1 MTDFTQA
8 TLTKAA
14 PRPAPALRSSDGQH
28 LQQSFGSAT
37 IFRMF
42 KSTSILTPAL
52 TTLFSVACGF
62 TVANI
67 YYAQPLIGL
76 IAPALGLKAEFAGLV
91 MTLTQ
96 AGFGLGLLLVV
107 PMADVFENRRLVA
120 SALGVATLGLLGI
133 ASANSAAMFLSA
145 SIVVGVCAAATHVLV
160 PFASH
165 LAPESSRGRV
175 VGQVMAGLLAGIML
189 ARPFSS
195 LVAGLFGW
203 RVVFVISG
211 VVLLGLAGMLLRLL
225 PERRPN
231 AGMKYREI
239 LVSMIGLVQHT
250 PVLRRRALY
259 QGMMFAAFNVFWT
272 GSPLLLMR
280 AYGMSLH
287 GVALFAF
294 VGAGG
299 ALAAPSAGRLADRGL
314 TKPAT
319 GIAMV
324 AVCIAFI
331 LAAWAVEL
339 HSVLVLAIAG
349 LLLDAAVQ
357 VCQVLSL
364 RSIFMLAPELRS
376 RLNGLYMAWVFGCGA
391 VASGAAVAIYQLAGW
406 NALAC
411 LGAAFAAA
419 GLLYY
424 LTEPSQPRTFVQA
437 DAETSLTGI
446 KVPSDQ

>member
-1 MTDFTQA
+1 MH
-8 TLTKAA
+8 KG
-14 PRPAPALRSSDGQH
+14 RRVPAPDRV
-28 LQQSFGSAT
+28 
-37 IFRMF
+37 
-42 KSTSILTPAL
+42 LTPGL
-52 TTLFSVACGF
+52 TTLISAACGL

-76 IAPALGLKAEFAGLV
+76 IAPALGLQAELAGLV

-96 AGFGLGLLLVV
+96 AGFGLGLLLLV

-120 SALGVATLGLLGI
+120 LALVAASLGLFGI
-133 ASANSAAMFLSA
+133 ACAHSATMFLCA
-145 SIVVGVCAAATHVLV
+145 SIIVGICAAATHVLV

-195 LVAGLFGW
+195 FVAALFGW
-203 RVVFVISG
+203 RVVFGISG
-211 VVLLGLAGMLLRLL
+211 VVLLGLAGTLLRLL
-225 PERRPN
+225 PERRPD
-231 AGMKYREI
+231 AGMRYLEI
-239 LVSMIGLVQHT
+239 LASMRGLVLHT

-272 GSPLLLMR
+272 GAPLLLIQ

-299 ALAAPSAGRLADRGL
+299 ALAATPAGRLADRGL
-314 TKPAT
+314 TKPVT
-319 GIAMV
+319 GITMA
-324 AVCIAFI
+324 AVCIAFL

-339 HSVLVLAIAG
+339 HSVFVLAIAG

-357 VCQVLSL
+357 MCQVLSL
-364 RSIFMLAPELRS
+364 RSIYMLAPELRS

-391 VASGAAVAIYQLAGW
+391 VASGAAVAVYQLAGW
-406 NALAC
+406 NALAW
-411 LGAAFAAA
+411 LGTAFAAS

-424 LTEPSQPRTFVQA
+424 FTERSQPRTYSSGLNA
-437 DAETSLTGI
+437 ASRHHE
-446 KVPSDQ
+446 

>member
-1 MTDFTQA
+1 MSDSLQA
-8 TLTKAA
+8 FGA
-14 PRPAPALRSSDGQH
+14 PDRV
-28 LQQSFGSAT
+28 
-37 IFRMF
+37 
-42 KSTSILTPAL
+42 LTPGL
-52 TTLFSVACGF
+52 TTLISAACGL

-76 IAPALGLKAEFAGLV
+76 IAPALGLQAELAGLV

-96 AGFGLGLLLVV
+96 AGFGLGLLLLV

-120 SALGVATLGLLGI
+120 LALVAASLGLFGI
-133 ASANSAAMFLSA
+133 ASARSATMFLSA
-145 SIVVGVCAAATHVLV
+145 SIIVGICAAATHVLV

-195 LVAGLFGW
+195 FVAALFGW
-203 RVVFVISG
+203 RVVFGTSG
-211 VVLLGLAGMLLRLL
+211 VALLGLAGILLRLL
-225 PERRPN
+225 PERRPD
-231 AGMKYREI
+231 AGMRYREI
-239 LVSMIGLVQHT
+239 LASMIGLVLHT

-272 GSPLLLMR
+272 GAPLLLIQ

-299 ALAAPSAGRLADRGL
+299 ALAASPAGRLADRGL
-314 TKPAT
+314 TKPVT
-319 GIAMV
+319 GITMA
-324 AVCIAFI
+324 AVCVAFL
-331 LAAWAVEL
+331 LAGWAVER
-339 HSVLVLAIAG
+339 HSVFVLAIAG

-357 VCQVLSL
+357 MCQVLSL
-364 RSIFMLAPELRS
+364 RSIYMLAPELRS

-391 VASGAAVAIYQLAGW
+391 VASGAAVAVYQLAGW
-406 NALAC
+406 IALVC

-424 LTEPSQPRTFVQA
+424 FTERSQARTFVSSA
-437 DAETSLTGI
+437 GAER
-446 KVPSDQ
+446 

>member
-1 MTDFTQA
+1 MFNREVRSEKLLPVLEASNVT
-8 TLTKAA
+8 A
-14 PRPAPALRSSDGQH
+14 PD
-28 LQQSFGSAT
+28 
-37 IFRMF
+37 RM
-42 KSTSILTPAL
+42 LTPGL
-52 TTLFSVACGF
+52 TILFSAACGF

-76 IAPALGLKAEFAGLV
+76 IAPELGLQAELAGLV

-96 AGFGLGLLLVV
+96 VGFGLGLLLLV

-120 SALGVATLGLLGI
+120 FALGGASLGLFGI
-133 ASANSAAMFLSA
+133 AGAHSVTMFLSA
-145 SIVVGVCAAATHVLV
+145 SIVVGICAAATHVLV

-195 LVAGLFGW
+195 FVAALAGW
-203 RVVFVISG
+203 RMVFGISG
-211 VVLLGLAGMLLRLL
+211 AVLLGLVSILLRLL
-225 PERRPN
+225 PERRPD
-231 AGMKYREI
+231 AGMRYREI
-239 LVSMIGLVQHT
+239 LGSMIGLVLHT
-250 PVLRRRALY
+250 QVLRRRALY

-272 GSPLLLMR
+272 GAPLLLMR
-280 AYGMSLH
+280 TYGMSLH

-299 ALAAPSAGRLADRGL
+299 ALAAPLAGRLADRGL
-314 TKPAT
+314 TTPVT
-319 GIAMV
+319 GIALG
-324 AVCIAFI
+324 AVCVAFL

-339 HSVLVLAIAG
+339 HSVFVLAVAG

-357 VCQVLSL
+357 VCQVLGL
-364 RSIFMLAPELRS
+364 RSIYMLAPELRS
-376 RLNGLYMAWVFGCGA
+376 RLNGLYMAWIFGCGA
-391 VASGAAVAIYQLAGW
+391 VASGAAVAVYQLAGW
-406 NALAC
+406 NALTC

-424 LTEPSQPRTFVQA
+424 FTEFSQPRTFVRA
-437 DAETSLTGI
+437 DQES
-446 KVPSDQ
+446 S

>member
-1 MTDFTQA
+1 MSDSLQA
-8 TLTKAA
+8 FGA
-14 PRPAPALRSSDGQH
+14 PDRV
-28 LQQSFGSAT
+28 
-37 IFRMF
+37 
-42 KSTSILTPAL
+42 LTPGL
-52 TTLFSVACGF
+52 TTLISAACGL

-76 IAPALGLKAEFAGLV
+76 IAPALGLQAELAGLV

-96 AGFGLGLLLVV
+96 AGFGLGLLLLV

-120 SALGVATLGLLGI
+120 LALVAASLGLLGI
-133 ASANSAAMFLSA
+133 ASARSATMFLSA
-145 SIVVGVCAAATHVLV
+145 SIVVGLCAAATHVLV

-175 VGQVMAGLLAGIML
+175 VGHVMAGLLAGIML

-195 LVAGLFGW
+195 FVAALFGW
-203 RVVFVISG
+203 RAVFGTSG
-211 VVLLGLAGMLLRLL
+211 VVLLGLAGILLRLL
-225 PERRPN
+225 PERRPD
-231 AGMKYREI
+231 AGMEYREI
-239 LVSMIGLVQHT
+239 LASMIGLVLHT

-272 GSPLLLMR
+272 GTPLLLMQ

-299 ALAAPSAGRLADRGL
+299 ALAAPPAGRLADRGL

-319 GIAMV
+319 GITMA
-324 AVCIAFI
+324 AVCVSFL
-331 LAAWAVEL
+331 LAAWAVER
-339 HSVLVLAIAG
+339 HSVFVLAIAG

-357 VCQVLSL
+357 MCHVLGL
-364 RSIFMLAPELRS
+364 RSIYMLAPELRS

-391 VASGAAVAIYQLAGW
+391 VASGAAVAVYQLAGW
-406 NALAC
+406 IAVVC
-411 LGAAFAAA
+411 LGTAFAAA

-424 LTEPSQPRTFVQA
+424 FTERSQARTFVSSA
-437 DAETSLTGI
+437 GAER
-446 KVPSDQ
+446 

>member
-1 MTDFTQA
+1 MSDSLQA
-8 TLTKAA
+8 FGA
-14 PRPAPALRSSDGQH
+14 PDRV
-28 LQQSFGSAT
+28 
-37 IFRMF
+37 
-42 KSTSILTPAL
+42 LTPGL
-52 TTLFSVACGF
+52 TTLISAACGL

-76 IAPALGLKAEFAGLV
+76 IAPALGLQAELAGLV

-96 AGFGLGLLLVV
+96 AGFGLGLLLLV

-120 SALGVATLGLLGI
+120 LALVAASLGLFGI
-133 ASANSAAMFLSA
+133 ASARSATMFLSA
-145 SIVVGVCAAATHVLV
+145 SIIVGICAAATHVLV

-195 LVAGLFGW
+195 FVAALFGW
-203 RVVFVISG
+203 RVVFGTSG
-211 VVLLGLAGMLLRLL
+211 VVLLGLAGILLRLL
-225 PERRPN
+225 PERRPD
-231 AGMKYREI
+231 AGMRYREI
-239 LVSMIGLVQHT
+239 LASMIGLVLHT

-272 GSPLLLMR
+272 GAPLLLIQ

-299 ALAAPSAGRLADRGL
+299 ALAASPAGRLADRGL
-314 TKPAT
+314 TKPVT
-319 GIAMV
+319 GITMA
-324 AVCIAFI
+324 AVCVAFL
-331 LAAWAVEL
+331 LAGWAVER
-339 HSVLVLAIAG
+339 HSVFVLAIAG

-357 VCQVLSL
+357 MCQVLSL
-364 RSIFMLAPELRS
+364 RSIYMLAPELRS

-391 VASGAAVAIYQLAGW
+391 VASGAAVAVYQLAGW
-406 NALAC
+406 IALVC

-424 LTEPSQPRTFVQA
+424 FTERSQARTFVSSA
-437 DAETSLTGI
+437 GAER
-446 KVPSDQ
+446 

>member
-1 MTDFTQA
+1 MHRA
-8 TLTKAA
+8 THT
-14 PRPAPALRSSDGQH
+14 PPPDRV
-28 LQQSFGSAT
+28 
-37 IFRMF
+37 
-42 KSTSILTPAL
+42 LTPGL
-52 TTLFSVACGF
+52 TTLISAACGL

-76 IAPALGLKAEFAGLV
+76 IAPALGLQAEFAGLV
-91 MTLTQ
+91 MALTQ
-96 AGFGLGLLLVV
+96 AGFGLGLLLLV

-120 SALGVATLGLLGI
+120 LALAAATLGLFGI
-133 ASANSAAMFLSA
+133 ASAHSATMFLSA
-145 SIVVGVCAAATHVLV
+145 SIIVGICAAATHVLL

-175 VGQVMAGLLAGIML
+175 VGQVMAGLVAGIML

-195 LVAGLFGW
+195 FVAALCGW
-203 RVVFVISG
+203 RVVFGTSG
-211 VVLLGLAGMLLRLL
+211 VVLLVLAGVLLRLL
-225 PERRPN
+225 PERRPDT
-231 AGMKYREI
+231 GMRYREI
-239 LVSMIGLVQHT
+239 LASMVGLVLHT
-250 PVLRRRALY
+250 PVLRRRAMY

-272 GSPLLLMR
+272 GAPLLLIH

-299 ALAAPSAGRLADRGL
+299 ALAAPPAGHLADRGL
-314 TKPAT
+314 TKPVT
-319 GIAMV
+319 GIAMA
-324 AVCIAFI
+324 AVCIAFL
-331 LAAWAVEL
+331 LAAWAVER
-339 HSVLVLAIAG
+339 HSVIILAIAG

-357 VCQVLSL
+357 MCQVLSL
-364 RSIFMLAPELRS
+364 RSIYMLAPELRS

-391 VASGAAVAIYQLAGW
+391 VASGASVAVYQLAGW

-424 LTEPSQPRTFVQA
+424 FTERSQPHNPSVACREPSSQTGAPR
-437 DAETSLTGI
+437 
-446 KVPSDQ
+446 

>member
-1 MTDFTQA
+1 LIDGF
-8 TLTKAA
+8 
-14 PRPAPALRSSDGQH
+14 APAHDRV
-28 LQQSFGSAT
+28 
-37 IFRMF
+37 
-42 KSTSILTPAL
+42 LTPGL
-52 TTLFSVACGF
+52 TILISAACGL

-76 IAPALGLKAEFAGLV
+76 VAPALGLQAEFAGLV

-96 AGFGLGLLLVV
+96 AGFGLGLLLLV

-120 SALGVATLGLLGI
+120 VALVAAALGLFGI
-133 ASANSAAMFLSA
+133 ASARSATMFLSA
-145 SIVVGVCAAATHVLV
+145 SILVGICAAATHVLV

-165 LAPESSRGRV
+165 LASPSSRGRV

-195 LVAGLFGW
+195 FVAALFGW
-203 RVVFVISG
+203 RVVFGISG
-211 VVLLGLAGMLLRLL
+211 VVLLGLAGVLLKLL
-225 PERRPN
+225 PERRPD
-231 AGMKYREI
+231 AGMRYRDI
-239 LVSMIGLVQHT
+239 LVSMIGLVLHT

-272 GSPLLLMR
+272 GAPLLLIQ

-299 ALAAPSAGRLADRGL
+299 ALAAQPAGRLADRGL
-314 TKPAT
+314 TKPVT
-319 GIAMV
+319 GITMA
-324 AVCIAFI
+324 AVCLAFL
-331 LAAWAVEL
+331 LAAWAVE
-339 HSVLVLAIAG
+339 HRSVFVLAIAG

-357 VCQVLSL
+357 MCQVLSL
-364 RSIFMLAPELRS
+364 RSIYMLAPELRS

-391 VASGAAVAIYQLAGW
+391 VASGAAVAVYQLAGW

-411 LGAAFAAA
+411 LGTGFAAA

-424 LTEPSQPRTFVQA
+424 FTEGSRRPRTFVGA
-437 DAETSLTGI
+437 DRETS
-446 KVPSDQ
+446 